1 MKRLAVD
8 SVMWLFDASVEQT
21 DAPNARPFGAGG
33 AVPGRLPIDAG
44 PVGMRMMAVRI
55 AAEFPR
61 LDHYR
66 ADGSR
71 NER

>member
-1 MKRLAVD
+1 MTSARRFVT
-8 SVMWLFDASVEQT
+8 SVEQT